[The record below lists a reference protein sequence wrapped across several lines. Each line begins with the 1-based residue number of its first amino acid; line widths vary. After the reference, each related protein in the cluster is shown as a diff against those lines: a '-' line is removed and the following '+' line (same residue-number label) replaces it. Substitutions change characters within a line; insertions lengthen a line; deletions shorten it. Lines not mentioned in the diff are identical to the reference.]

1 MSPASALPAA
11 PPALPPALPPERPL
25 RAFAG
30 LWLAYFGTI
39 GLFNPYA
46 PLWFQA
52 LGMSTLAIGA
62 IASLQSWTRLL
73 APYAW
78 SWAADHSGARVAL
91 IRLAAAGCLLGA
103 LGLALAPVLGS
114 TAAGPVPWLTTLLI
128 PAVVA
133 LLFLC
138 NGGIVPL
145 AEAALAQLLTGA
157 NGLDAARY
165 GRVRM
170 WGSVGF
176 ISAVLAAG
184 AALQPLGIAAF
195 PWLVVALNAALVAMA
210 WRLPTGHEERHAGVP
225 APAVL
230 PLLRQPA
237 VAWFLASV
245 FFTVL
250 AHTSLYAF
258 FSLFL
263 VDAGYGKQAVGA
275 LWAVSVAVEILF
287 FRLQGRWFSRMSP
300 HAWLALAAAVTAL
313 RFAGMALAG
322 AQLWLLV
329 LAQLTHAITF
339 AGHHAACIAL
349 VSRHFPGRLRGR
361 GQALYSALGYG
372 LSGLLGGVGGGW
384 LIERF
389 GFAARYGAA
398 TLAGL
403 LALVCVGLASRA
415 DTGASATATAP
426 AADPA

>member
-1 MSPASALPAA
+1 MSAA
-11 PPALPPALPPERPL
+11 PAPAERPL
-25 RAFAG
+25 RAFSG
-30 LWLAYFGTI
+30 LWLAYFATI

-52 LGMSTLAIGA
+52 LGLSTLAIGA

-91 IRLAAAGCLLGA
+91 IRVASAGCALGAAGLALLPLAAATPAGPAAWFTRVGI
-103 LGLALAPVLGS
+103 PVLVG
-114 TAAGPVPWLTTLLI
+114 
-128 PAVVA
+128 
-133 LLFLC
+133 LLFLA

-145 AEAALAQLLTGA
+145 AEAALAQLLTGP

-176 ISAVLAAG
+176 IVAVLAAG
-184 AALQPLGIAAF
+184 AALQPMGIAAF
-195 PWLVVALNAALVAMA
+195 PWLVLGLNLTLLVVAL
-210 WRLPTGHEERHAGVP
+210 RLPTGHEERHAGAP

-250 AHTSLYAF
+250 AHSSLYAF

-263 VDAGYGKQAVGA
+263 VHGGFGKQAVGL

-287 FRLQGRWFSRMSP
+287 FRLQGHWFNRLTP
-300 HAWLALAAAVTAL
+300 HGWLAVAAIVTAA
-313 RFAGMALAG
+313 RFAAMAIGG
-322 AQLWLLV
+322 AQVWLLV

-339 AGHHAACIAL
+339 AAHHAACIAMIN
-349 VSRHFPGRLRGR
+349 RQFPGRLRGR

-384 LIERF
+384 LIDRHGF
-389 GFAARYGAA
+389 GALYGAA
-398 TLAGL
+398 AAAGL
-403 LALVCVGLASRA
+403 VALGCVALARRA
-415 DTGASATATAP
+415 EQHAATALG
-426 AADPA
+426 

>member
-1 MSPASALPAA
+1 MSPAA
-11 PPALPPALPPERPL
+11 PPPERPL

-30 LWLAYFGTI
+30 LWLAYFATI

-103 LGLALAPVLGS
+103 TGLALAPHLAATPAGHAAWL
-114 TAAGPVPWLTTLLI
+114 TAALI
-128 PAVVA
+128 PALVA
-133 LLFLC
+133 LLFIS

-145 AEAALAQLLTGA
+145 AEAALAQLLTGP
-157 NGLDAARY
+157 NGLDATRY

-170 WGSVGF
+170 WGSIGF
-176 ISAVLAAG
+176 IVAVLAAG
-184 AALQPLGIAAF
+184 ALLQPLGIGIF
-195 PWLVVALNAALVAMA
+195 PWLVVGINATLLVVAS
-210 WRLPTGHEERHAGVP
+210 RLPTGHEERHVGAP
-225 APAVL
+225 APPVL

-237 VAWFLASV
+237 VAWFFGSV

-258 FSLFL
+258 LSLYL
-263 VDAGYGKQAVGA
+263 VHSGYGKQAVGA
-275 LWAVSVAVEILF
+275 LWAVSVAVEVLF
-287 FRLQGRWFSRMSP
+287 FLLQGRWFHRLSP
-300 HAWLALAAAVTAL
+300 HGWLALAAGITAL
-313 RFAGMALAG
+313 RFAAMALAG
-322 AQLWLLV
+322 AQPVVLV

-384 LIERF
+384 LIDRAGF
-389 GFAARYGAA
+389 GALYAAA
-398 TLAGL
+398 TAAGL
-403 LALVCVGLASRA
+403 LALGCVGLAWRA
-415 DTGASATATAP
+415 DSAAHPPLQRPTGG
-426 AADPA
+426 

>member
-1 MSPASALPAA
+1 MSAPGAPAN
-11 PPALPPALPPERPL
+11 PPRQRPL

-30 LWLAYFGTI
+30 LWLAYFATI

-103 LGLALAPVLGS
+103 LGLA
-114 TAAGPVPWLTTLLI
+114 AAPWLATTPAGQAAWLSAALI
-128 PAVVA
+128 PAVIPALVA
-133 LLFLC
+133 LLFIS

-145 AEAALAQLLTGA
+145 AEAALAQLLTGP
-157 NGLDAARY
+157 NGLDATRY

-170 WGSVGF
+170 WGSIGF
-176 ISAVLAAG
+176 IVAVMAG
-184 AALQPLGIAAF
+184 GALLQPLGIGVF
-195 PWLVVALNAALVAMA
+195 PWLVVGINATLLVVAI
-210 WRLPTGHEERHAGVP
+210 RLPTGHEERHVGEP
-225 APAVL
+225 APPVM

-237 VAWFLASV
+237 VAWFFGSV

-258 FSLFL
+258 LSLYL
-263 VDAGYGKQAVGA
+263 VHSGYGKQAVGA
-275 LWAVSVAVEILF
+275 LWAVSVAVEVLF
-287 FRLQGRWFSRMSP
+287 FLLQGHWFHRLSP
-300 HAWLALAAAVTAL
+300 HGWLALAAGITAL
-313 RFAGMALAG
+313 RFAAMAAAG
-322 AQLWLLV
+322 AQPWVLV

-384 LIERF
+384 LIDRAGF
-389 GFAARYGAA
+389 GALYAAA
-398 TLAGL
+398 TAAGL
-403 LALVCVGLASRA
+403 LALGCVGLAWRA
-415 DTGASATATAP
+415 DPSAHP
-426 AADPA
+426 AAQRPVSG

>member
-1 MSPASALPAA
+1 MSP
-11 PPALPPALPPERPL
+11 PPAPAERPL

-30 LWLAYFGTI
+30 LWLAYFATI

-46 PLWFQA
+46 PLWLQA

-103 LGLALAPVLGS
+103 LGLALAPQLGVAP
-114 TAAGPVPWLTTLLI
+114 TGPAGQALWLTTWLV
-128 PAVVA
+128 PALVA
-133 LLFLC
+133 LLFLA

-157 NGLDAARY
+157 NGLDTSRY

-170 WGSVGF
+170 WGSIGF
-176 ISAVLAAG
+176 IAAVLAGG
-184 AALQPLGIAAF
+184 AVLQPLGIAAF
-195 PWLVVALNAALVAMA
+195 PWLVVGLNTALVAVA

-263 VDAGYGKQAVGA
+263 VHGGYGKQAVGA
-275 LWAVSVAVEILF
+275 LWAVSVAMEILF
-287 FRLQGRWFSRMSP
+287 FRLQGRWFNRLPP
-300 HAWLALAAAVTAL
+300 HGWLALAAGVTAL
-313 RFAGMALAG
+313 RFAGMAWAG

-329 LAQLTHAITF
+329 LAQLTHAISF
-339 AGHHAACIAL
+339 AAHHAACIAL

-389 GFAARYGAA
+389 GFGALYGAA

-403 LALVCVGLASRA
+403 LALACVGLAWRA
-415 DTGASATATAP
+415 EQARP
-426 AADPA
+426 AAGH

>member
-1 MSPASALPAA
+1 MSP
-11 PPALPPALPPERPL
+11 PPAPAERPL

-30 LWLAYFGTI
+30 LWLAYFATI

-46 PLWFQA
+46 PLWLQA

-103 LGLALAPVLGS
+103 LGLALAPQLGVAP
-114 TAAGPVPWLTTLLI
+114 TGPAGQALWLTTWLV
-128 PAVVA
+128 PALVA
-133 LLFLC
+133 LLFLA

-157 NGLDAARY
+157 NGLDASRY

-170 WGSVGF
+170 WGSIGF
-176 ISAVLAAG
+176 IAAVLAGG
-184 AALQPLGIAAF
+184 AVLQPLGIAAF
-195 PWLVVALNAALVAMA
+195 PWLVVGLNTALVAVA

-263 VDAGYGKQAVGA
+263 VHGGYGKQAVGA
-275 LWAVSVAVEILF
+275 LWAVSVAMEILF
-287 FRLQGRWFSRMSP
+287 FRLQGRWFNRLPP
-300 HAWLALAAAVTAL
+300 HGWLALAAGVTAL
-313 RFAGMALAG
+313 RFAGMAWAG

-329 LAQLTHAITF
+329 LAQLTHAISF
-339 AGHHAACIAL
+339 AAHHAACIAL

-389 GFAARYGAA
+389 GFGALYGAA

-403 LALVCVGLASRA
+403 LALACVGLAWRA
-415 DTGASATATAP
+415 EQARP
-426 AADPA
+426 AAGH

>member
-1 MSPASALPAA
+1 MNPAPARA
-11 PPALPPALPPERPL
+11 ERPL

-30 LWLAYFGTI
+30 LWLAYFATI

-46 PLWFQA
+46 PLWLQA

-103 LGLALAPVLGS
+103 LGLALAPQLGVAP
-114 TAAGPVPWLTTLLI
+114 TGPAGQALWLTTWLV
-128 PAVVA
+128 PALVA
-133 LLFLC
+133 LLFLA

-157 NGLDAARY
+157 NGLDASRY

-170 WGSVGF
+170 WGSIGF
-176 ISAVLAAG
+176 IAAVLAGG
-184 AALQPLGIAAF
+184 AVLQPLGIAAF
-195 PWLVVALNAALVAMA
+195 PWLVVGLNTALVAVA

-225 APAVL
+225 APPVL

-263 VDAGYGKQAVGA
+263 VHAGYGKQAVGA
-275 LWAVSVAVEILF
+275 LWAVSVAMEILF
-287 FRLQGRWFSRMSP
+287 FRLQGRWFSRLPP
-300 HAWLALAAAVTAL
+300 HGWLGLAAAVTAL
-313 RFAGMALAG
+313 RFAGMAWAG

-329 LAQLTHAITF
+329 LAQLTHAISF
-339 AGHHAACIAL
+339 AAHHAACIAL

-389 GFAARYGAA
+389 GFGALYGAA

-403 LALVCVGLASRA
+403 LALGCVALAWRA
-415 DTGASATATAP
+415 EQARSAAGH
-426 AADPA
+426 

>member
-1 MSPASALPAA
+1 MCGWRCRRYRGPSACEPGVSPASTPAA
-11 PPALPPALPPERPL
+11 RQL

-30 LWLAYFGTI
+30 LWLAYLATF

-78 SWAADHSGARVAL
+78 SWAADHSGQRVTL

-103 LGLALAPVLGS
+103 IGLALAPSL
-114 TAAGPVPWLTTLLI
+114 AGTLPWYTTLLI
-128 PAVVA
+128 PGLVA
-133 LLFLC
+133 LLFLA

-145 AEAALAQLLTGA
+145 AEAALAHLVSGP

-176 ISAVLAAG
+176 IGAVLAG
-184 AALQPLGIAAF
+184 GLALQTLGIAAF
-195 PWLVVALNAALVAMA
+195 PWLVVLLNGALVVVA
-210 WRLPTGHEERHAGVP
+210 WRLPTAHEDRHTGAP

-263 VDAGYGKQAVGA
+263 VHGGYGKQAVGA
-275 LWAVSVAVEILF
+275 LWAVSVVMEVLF
-287 FRLQGRWFSRMSP
+287 FRLQGRWFKQLSP
-300 HAWLALAAAVTAL
+300 HGWLAVAAGVTAL

-322 AQLWLLV
+322 AQLWVLV

-339 AGHHAACIAL
+339 AAHHAACIAL
-349 VSRHFPGRLRGR
+349 ISQHFPGRLRGR

-389 GFAARYGAA
+389 GFAALYGAA

-403 LALVCVGLASRA
+403 LALACVGLSWRA
-415 DTGASATATAP
+415 ERPLRVVCHSTSG
-426 AADPA
+426 

>member
-1 MSPASALPAA
+1 MSAPGAPAN
-11 PPALPPALPPERPL
+11 PPRQRPL

-30 LWLAYFGTI
+30 LWLAYFATI

-103 LGLALAPVLGS
+103 TGLALAPHLAATPAGHAAWL
-114 TAAGPVPWLTTLLI
+114 TAALI
-128 PAVVA
+128 PALVA
-133 LLFLC
+133 LLFIS

-145 AEAALAQLLTGA
+145 AEAALAQLLTGP
-157 NGLDAARY
+157 NGLDATRY

-170 WGSVGF
+170 WGSIGF
-176 ISAVLAAG
+176 IVAVLAAG
-184 AALQPLGIAAF
+184 ALLQPLGIGVF
-195 PWLVVALNAALVAMA
+195 PWLVVGINATLLVVAS
-210 WRLPTGHEERHAGVP
+210 RLPTGHEERHVGAP
-225 APAVL
+225 APPVL

-237 VAWFLASV
+237 VAWFFGSV

-258 FSLFL
+258 LSLYL
-263 VDAGYGKQAVGA
+263 VHSGYGKQAVGA
-275 LWAVSVAVEILF
+275 LWAVSVAVEVLF
-287 FRLQGRWFSRMSP
+287 FLLQGRWFHRLSP
-300 HAWLALAAAVTAL
+300 HGWLALAAGITAL
-313 RFAGMALAG
+313 RFAAMALAG
-322 AQLWLLV
+322 AQPVVLV

-384 LIERF
+384 LIDRAGF
-389 GFAARYGAA
+389 GALYAAA
-398 TLAGL
+398 TAAGL
-403 LALVCVGLASRA
+403 LALGCVGLAWRA
-415 DTGASATATAP
+415 DPSAHP
-426 AADPA
+426 AAQRPVSG

>member
-1 MSPASALPAA
+1 MSAA
-11 PPALPPALPPERPL
+11 AAQDLPPQRPL

-30 LWLAYFGTI
+30 LWLAYFATI

-46 PLWFQA
+46 PLWFQS

-91 IRLAAAGCLLGA
+91 IRLASAGCALGA
-103 LGLALAPVLGS
+103 AGLALAPL
-114 TAAGPVPWLTTLLI
+114 AAATPDGWAAWLTRLGI
-128 PAVVA
+128 PVLVGG
-133 LLFLC
+133 LFLA

-145 AEAALAQLLTGA
+145 AEAALAQLLTGP

-176 ISAVLAAG
+176 IASVLAAG

-195 PWLVVALNAALVAMA
+195 PWLVVGLNAALLVMA
-210 WRLPTGHEERHAGVP
+210 WRLPTGHEERHAGAP

-237 VAWFLASV
+237 VAWFLGSV

-250 AHTSLYAF
+250 AHTTLYAF

-263 VDAGYGKQAVGA
+263 VHAGYGKQAVGA
-275 LWAVSVAVEILF
+275 LWAVSVAMEILF
-287 FRLQGRWFSRMSP
+287 FRLQGRWFSRLSP
-300 HAWLALAAAVTAL
+300 HGWLAVAAAVTVL
-313 RFAGMALAG
+313 RFAGMALWG
-322 AQLWLLV
+322 AQLWWLV

-339 AGHHAACIAL
+339 AAHHAACIAL
-349 VSRHFPGRLRGR
+349 ISRQFPGRLRGR

-384 LIERF
+384 LVEHHGF
-389 GFAARYGAA
+389 GVLYAAAA
-398 TLAGL
+398 LAGV
-403 LALVCVGLASRA
+403 LALGCVGLARRA
-415 DTGASATATAP
+415 EALAVA
-426 AADPA
+426 

>member
-1 MSPASALPAA
+1 MNGTA
-11 PPALPPALPPERPL
+11 PPAERPL

-30 LWLAYFGTI
+30 LWLAYFATI

-103 LGLALAPVLGS
+103 LGLALGPGLAANPVGH
-114 TAAGPVPWLTTLLI
+114 AAWLTASLI
-128 PAVVA
+128 PAMVA
-133 LLFLC
+133 LLFMA

-145 AEAALAQLLTGA
+145 AEAALAQLLTGPQ
-157 NGLDAARY
+157 GLDTARY
-165 GRVRM
+165 GRVRL
-170 WGSVGF
+170 WGSIGF
-176 ISAVLAAG
+176 IVAVLAGG
-184 AALQPLGIAAF
+184 ALLQPLGIAVF
-195 PWLVVALNAALVAMA
+195 PWLVVALNAALVAVA
-210 WRLPTGHEERHAGVP
+210 WRLPTGHEERHSGVA
-225 APAVL
+225 APPVL

-237 VAWFLASV
+237 VAWFFGSV

-263 VDAGYGKQAVGA
+263 VHSGYGKQAVGA
-275 LWAVSVAVEILF
+275 LWAVSVAVEVLF
-287 FRLQGRWFSRMSP
+287 FLLQGRWFGRLSP
-300 HAWLALAAAVTAL
+300 HGWLALAAGVTAL
-313 RFAGMALAG
+313 RFAAMAVAG
-322 AQLWLLV
+322 AQAWVLV
-329 LAQLTHAITF
+329 LAQLTHALSF
-339 AGHHAACIAL
+339 AAHHAACIAL

-384 LIERF
+384 LVERA
-389 GFAARYGAA
+389 GYTALYAAA

-403 LALVCVGLASRA
+403 LALACVALAWRA
-415 DTGASATATAP
+415 EQAALAGAKG
-426 AADPA
+426 

>member
-1 MSPASALPAA
+1 MRPA
-11 PPALPPALPPERPL
+11 PPASGVAAERPL
-25 RAFAG
+25 RAFSG
-30 LWLAYFGTI
+30 LWLAYFATI

-52 LGMSTLAIGA
+52 LGLSTLAIGA

-91 IRLAAAGCLLGA
+91 IRVASAGCALGAAGLALLPLAAATPDGPAAWFTRIGI
-103 LGLALAPVLGS
+103 PVL
-114 TAAGPVPWLTTLLI
+114 V
-128 PAVVA
+128 AV
-133 LLFLC
+133 LFLA

-145 AEAALAQLLTGA
+145 AEAALAQLLTGP

-176 ISAVLAAG
+176 IASVLAAG

-195 PWLVVALNAALVAMA
+195 PWLVLGLNGVLLVVAL
-210 WRLPTGHEERHAGVP
+210 RLPTGHEERHAGEP

-250 AHTSLYAF
+250 AHTSVYAF
-258 FSLFL
+258 LSLFL
-263 VDAGYGKQAVGA
+263 VHAGYGRQAVGL

-287 FRLQGRWFSRMSP
+287 FRLQGRWFNRLSP
-300 HAWLALAAAVTAL
+300 HGWLAAAAIVTPL
-313 RFAGMALAG
+313 RFSGMAIGG
-322 AQLWLLV
+322 AQAWLLV
-329 LAQLTHAITF
+329 LAQLTHAVTF
-339 AGHHAACIAL
+339 AAHHGACIAL
-349 VSRHFPGRLRGR
+349 VSRFFPGRLRGR

-372 LSGLLGGVGGGW
+372 LSGLVGGVGGGW
-384 LIERF
+384 LIDRHGF
-389 GFAARYGAA
+389 GALYGAA
-398 TLAGL
+398 ALAGV
-403 LALVCVGLASRA
+403 LALGCVGLAWRA
-415 DTGASATATAP
+415 ERRGLPSAP
-426 AADPA
+426 

>member
-1 MSPASALPAA
+1 MSPVA
-11 PPALPPALPPERPL
+11 PPAERPL

-30 LWLAYFGTI
+30 LWLAYFATI

-46 PLWFQA
+46 PLWLQS
-52 LGMSTLAIGA
+52 LGLSTLAIGA

-91 IRLAAAGCLLGA
+91 IRVASAGCVLGA
-103 LGLALAPVLGS
+103 AGLALGPLAADTPDGPAAWFTRIGIPVL
-114 TAAGPVPWLTTLLI
+114 
-128 PAVVA
+128 VA
-133 LLFLC
+133 ILFLA

-145 AEAALAQLLTGA
+145 AEAALAQLLTGP

-170 WGSVGF
+170 WGSIGF
-176 ISAVLAAG
+176 IAAVLAAG

-195 PWLVVALNAALVAMA
+195 PWLVLGLNATLLAVAL
-210 WRLPTGHEERHAGVP
+210 RLPTGHEERHAGEP

-230 PLLRQPA
+230 PLLRRPA

-250 AHTSLYAF
+250 AHSSLYAF

-263 VDAGYGKQAVGA
+263 VHGGFGKQAVGL

-287 FRLQGRWFSRMSP
+287 FRLQGRWFNRLSP
-300 HAWLALAAAVTAL
+300 HGWLAVAALVTAG
-313 RFAGMALAG
+313 RFSAMALVG
-322 AQLWLLV
+322 AQAWLLV
-329 LAQLTHAITF
+329 LAQLTHAVTF
-339 AGHHAACIAL
+339 AAHHAACIAL
-349 VSRHFPGRLRGR
+349 VSRFFPGRLRGR

-384 LIERF
+384 LIDRF
-389 GFAARYGAA
+389 GFGALYGAA
-398 TLAGL
+398 ALAGV
-403 LALVCVGLASRA
+403 LALGCVGLAWRA
-415 DTGASATATAP
+415 EQRAAP
-426 AADPA
+426 AAA